1 MNKAVS
7 FDADGRLTDVGLAMG
22 TYGPHQFHSF
32 AELVRLREMT
42 PEHTL
47 AWQFPESAASFNQLP
62 ALVLDRVCHFL
73 DIHDL
78 VAVTRTCRD
87 WHHQTM
93 QLPSVNLLLAVQRAI
108 HEDTLR
114 RQWEHVEQQ
123 MVRGCCCKWPQH
135 FTCLYYFSTGL
146 ASIKGFASENS

>member
-1 MNKAVS
+1 MSELMSRAVLC
-7 FDADGRLTDVGLAMG
+7 DADGRLTDVRLAAGMF
-22 TYGPHQFHSF
+22 GPHLFHHF

-42 PEHTL
+42 PEHSL

-62 ALVLDRVCHFL
+62 TLVLDRVCHFL

-87 WHHQTM
+87 WHHKTV
-93 QLPSVNLLLAVQRAI
+93 QLPSVILRLDVQRAI
-108 HEDTLR
+108 YEDTLR

-123 MVRGCCCKWPQH
+123 TVRGCHC
-135 FTCLYYFSTGL
+135 
-146 ASIKGFASENS
+146 